1 MEKKDYISIDDL
13 EIYQI
18 AMEVGEIIWEKVEN
32 WDWFGKQ
39 TVGTQ
44 LVRSADSIASNI
56 AEGYG
61 RFFFKERRQFI
72 FYSRGSLLETKTWVT
87 KALRR
92 KLITQP
98 EYDFLIEKLHT
109 LHYKIN
115 IYLKKLKQTSPP
127 S

>member
-13 EIYQI
+13 EIYKI
-18 AMEVGEIIWEKVEN
+18 AMEIGEIIWEKVEN

-44 LVRSADSIASNI
+44 VVRSADSIASNI

-72 FYSRGSLLETKTWVT
+72 FYSRGSLLETKTWAT

-92 KLITQP
+92 KLITQQ
-98 EYDFLIEKLHT
+98 EYDFLIEKLQT